1 MIQVWKT
8 LGRKPKQLLEA
19 PEKPD
24 ELSYVWEWFREV
36 FTGEPLTYTE
46 LHHWS
51 LVTGKRLQGWEAE
64 LIRSLDR
71 IYWSIQNERF
81 RKS

>member
-1 MIQVWKT
+1 M
-8 LGRKPKQLLEA
+8 
-19 PEKPD
+19 
-24 ELSYVWEWFREV
+24 WEWYREV
-36 FTGEPLTYTE
+36 CSGEPLSYTE

-71 IYWSIQNERF
+71 IFWKVQNERY
-81 RKS
+81 RKP